1 MSTKRVEA
9 PHSRELRK
17 HRRMDAP
24 GTWFVTKSLWPKRP
38 CLVEL
43 GLAEAVT
50 TALMGLVH
58 SNRIQ
63 LAAFVVMPDHWHALF
78 ACGGL
83 PDLLSADG
91 LPDGATPTGLRSLVH
106 EASLPPN
113 QPALRADRQIPS
125 SCPDPL
131 PTVMH
136 SIGTWIGAKTA
147 TQLATLGLHWEKGYY
162 DTRIR
167 SSRQFHFVLNYI
179 ENNPVAQGIVPKPS
193 EWPWSSAHPSYR
205 GILTRPWPWAFEKD
219 T

>member
-17 HRRMDAP
+17 QRRMDAP
-24 GTWFVTKSLWPKRP
+24 GTWFVTKSLWPRKP
-38 CLVEL
+38 CLNEL
-43 GLAEAVT
+43 GVAEVVAS
-50 TALMGLVH
+50 ALMGLVH

-83 PDLLSADG
+83 PEPPSTNK
-91 LPDGATPTGLRSLVH
+91 LPNGAAPTGPRSLEH
-106 EASLPPN
+106 EAGSPPN
-113 QPALRADRQIPS
+113 QPVARADRQAPI

-131 PTVMH
+131 PAVMH
-136 SIGTWIGAKTA
+136 SIGTWIGTRTA
-147 TQLATLGLHWEKGYY
+147 SQLAVLGLHWEKGYY

-167 SSRQFHFVLNYI
+167 SSRQFRFVLNYI
-179 ENNPVAQGIVPKPS
+179 ENNPVAQGIVSKPR

-205 GILTRPWPWAFEKD
+205 GVLTRPWPWAFEKD